1 MGRAK
6 PLAAMFV
13 VSVGSVMFLS
23 ACKEAEAPTPEA
35 TVTTTPAATATQP
48 AIIVAEPR
56 DGAEVTVPVT
66 VSGTASVFEG
76 TVIIAV
82 ESADGSETFCK
93 TFATA
98 TEGGPGRGSFE
109 AQMAFPPP
117 PEATAA
123 RIRVYSESAKDG
135 SIQDL
140 VSVPVTISA
149 DQPAIVVTSPLCG
162 DEVRSPV
169 TVTGTASVFEAALV
183 VVVKDSLGQELARA
197 NVLAAEAAPTPAPF
211 SAELSFSLPGGSQNG
226 TIEAFSGSPRDGSI
240 INLFS
245 VPVTLAP

>member
-66 VSGTASVFEG
+66 VKGTASVFEG

-93 TFATA
+93 TFTTASRGRPGPRLLRGADRFPAT
-98 TEGGPGRGSFE
+98 
-109 AQMAFPPP
+109 
-117 PEATAA
+117 
-123 RIRVYSESAKDG
+123 
-135 SIQDL
+135 
-140 VSVPVTISA
+140 
-149 DQPAIVVTSPLCG
+149 VTSNGRPRSSLQREPEGRQHSEPGQRSRHRLC
-162 DEVRSPV
+162 R
-169 TVTGTASVFEAALV
+169 
-183 VVVKDSLGQELARA
+183 
-197 NVLAAEAAPTPAPF
+197 PA
-211 SAELSFSLPGGSQNG
+211 GN
-226 TIEAFSGSPRDGSI
+226 RR
-240 INLFS
+240 
-245 VPVTLAP
+245 